1 MIKHVTL
8 ALVAALCA
16 ASTASAHITL
26 EQNQATSGKAYKAV
40 LRVGH
45 GCEGKST
52 IKVRVKIPEGL
63 LSAKP
68 MPKPGWT
75 TEKARANYEKSYDL
89 YGKPVNEGV
98 TEIVWTGGT
107 LADDEYDEFVFRATV
122 AKEIP
127 LGTRIYVPVVQE
139 CTDGAVERW
148 IEIPAAGKSSDDYE
162 TPAPYF
168 DVIEQPR
175 T

>member
-1 MIKHVTL
+1 MYKAMTIAL
-8 ALVAALCA
+8 AAAVCA
-16 ASTASAHITL
+16 AGAASAHITL
-26 EQNQATSGKAYKAV
+26 EQNQAPSGKAYKAI

-45 GCEGKST
+45 GCDGKAT
-52 IKVRVKIPEGL
+52 IKIRVKIPEGL

-68 MPKPGWT
+68 MPKPGWSV
-75 TEKARANYEKSYDL
+75 EKVEAAYEKGYDL
-89 YGKPVNEGV
+89 YGKPVKEGV
-98 TEIVWTGGT
+98 GEITWSGGN

-122 AKEIP
+122 AKEIAP
-127 LGTRIYVPVVQE
+127 GTRIYVPIVQE

-148 IEIPAAGKSSDDYE
+148 IEVPAAGKSSDDYE

-175 T
+175 S